1 MKKIAIACDNGQIFP
16 HFGKTPSF
24 LVAEVE
30 GKSIVSKE
38 MVPVKGGRV
47 SHDSGHQCMGHL
59 VMVEF
64 LTGLQVDVVVCGG
77 MGHGAR
83 EALLAAGMEVF
94 GGQEGSAEAA
104 LMFYANPLPNCW
116 IKIIG
121 DSVGLT
127 KRT

>member
-94 GGQEGSAEAA
+94 SSSE
-104 LMFYANPLPNCW
+104 M
-116 IKIIG
+116 I
-121 DSVGLT
+121 
-127 KRT
+127 